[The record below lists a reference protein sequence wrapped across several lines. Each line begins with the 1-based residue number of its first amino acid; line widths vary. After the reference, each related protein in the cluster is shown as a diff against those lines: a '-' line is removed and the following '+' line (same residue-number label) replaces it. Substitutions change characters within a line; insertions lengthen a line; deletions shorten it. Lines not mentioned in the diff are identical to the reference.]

1 MNKQT
6 RARWITE
13 ALTRLLCVVTAA
25 LAGCATTPAPVE
37 QLKYFSQAFAAVN
50 TVGQP
55 LIDDLAVA
63 ERVVARRQAQ
73 LRAKGAPDDKPC
85 SSRDATWA
93 TTGDGKLGYIDGFCL
108 EHAGYFS
115 TLGDP
120 PATAQLRGGLRVI
133 ERYAEVLTTLAEGRN
148 IEQAL
153 GEVDSL
159 GQEVSGLVALVG
171 APVALVPAL
180 TALQP
185 LLASVARSSN
195 ASEARRLIVEGAP
208 KVSTLI
214 GKLRDAVPP
223 MFKYLIADP
232 RRNADNAAT
241 AQAAVEEIEARRV
254 VVSLYV
260 VLLGRLQQAWE
271 ATVVAANNP
280 GRSPLTNL
288 VERTAQIKADAETV
302 RRTLA
307 ALRSGTPPAP

>member
-1 MNKQT
+1 V
-6 RARWITE
+6 A
-13 ALTRLLCVVTAA
+13 TAA

-37 QLKYFSQAFAAVN
+37 QIKYFSQAFAAVN
-50 TVGQP
+50 TLGQP

-63 ERVVARRQAQ
+63 ERGVGRRQAQ
-73 LRAKGAPDDKPC
+73 LHAKADDKPC
-85 SSRDATWA
+85 SSWAATGEA
-93 TTGDGKLGYIDGFCL
+93 NLGYIDGFCL
-108 EHAGYFS
+108 EDVGYFS

-153 GEVDSL
+153 GEVDAL
-159 GQEVSGLVALVG
+159 GQEVSGLLALVG

-180 TALQP
+180 AALKP
-185 LLASVARSSN
+185 LLANVAKSAN
-195 ASEARRLIVEGAP
+195 ASEARRLIIEGAP
-208 KVSTLI
+208 QVSTLI

-223 MFKYLIADP
+223 TFKILIADP
-232 RRNADNAAT
+232 RRNADIAAT
-241 AQAAVEEIEARRV
+241 AAAAVKEIEARRV

-280 GRSPLTNL
+280 GSTRLTNL
-288 VERTAQIKADAETV
+288 VARTAQIKADAETV

-307 ALRSGTPPAP
+307 ALRSGAPPAP